1 MARKTAKQKEA
12 QAQVEQRLTGEGPV
26 RLDAS
31 AVKSGRSGGALEAT
45 RTTINE
51 IHPSVEGATQR
62 LEGAGLAGGTVTTSS
77 GLSVRVSRS
86 NANKAAGFNPQA
98 ASAQEGVSQRF
109 EQRIGYEHGPEA
121 AAKHVA
127 EAEKIAARPN
137 PLRSDGLVDAVMAL
151 HSPSVGGNRLGHGG
165 RMSAL
170 ARMDDQFKPSSKIES
185 GPLTISAVSDVAR
198 PASQRGVS
206 PSTAK
211 LVGQDAYATSGR
223 DLALHTLGYTP
234 RVQQTMLSTARDRI
248 ARRSANG
255 DPRNRL
261 SDIQIKSR
269 AYEQVNE
276 HLDAAIHGT
285 RESGSEPRQINDI
298 QAGGTWI
305 ESIAGAGTPAP
316 PTGSQKGGGL
326 GMTAK
331 RTPEQRAQR
340 ATVRDLTRGGKWNG
354 LRDADALEQA
364 VKNDVDLLT
373 AKQKARRA
381 SGKHPEEFNTMS
393 PGADVAKAQRR
404 HTQLPFST
412 NNPGQSLPQS
422 YGPASMEGDQSVI
435 TRETGK
441 VLPPK
446 PRVGAVSPVPPN
458 LPMEPAK
465 IGRTREERGIKPS
478 SFPTGSEPVVAAKPG
493 KMRPVRKV
501 AAGGSGTGIDQGG
514 RWSPSQGLAAQTEQ
528 PRQFA
533 GTGIDVGLHQAR
545 AQNVQ
550 LGQRAAS
557 GPRMAYKATP

>member
-12 QAQVEQRLTGEGPV
+12 QAQVEQRLTGEGSV

-31 AVKSGRSGGALEAT
+31 AVKSGGSRGS
-45 RTTINE
+45 TTSVSE
-51 IHPSVEGATQR
+51 IHPSLEGATQR
-62 LEGAGLAGGTVTTSS
+62 LDSAGLAGGTVTTGS
-77 GLSVRVSRS
+77 GLSVRISRS

-211 LVGQDAYATSGR
+211 LVGQDAYATSGK

-234 RVQQTMLSTARDRI
+234 SVQQTMLSTARDRI

-261 SDIQIKSR
+261 SDTQIKSR
-269 AYEQVNE
+269 AYAQVNE
-276 HLDAAIHGT
+276 HLDEAIHGT
-285 RESGSEPRQINDI
+285 RKVGHESALINDAI
-298 QAGGTWI
+298 QNAGGSI
-305 ESIAGAGTPAP
+305 ETATSP
-316 PTGSQKGGGL
+316 GSPRPQKKAKGGGL
-326 GMTAK
+326 GMTAS

-340 ATVRDLTRGGKWNG
+340 ATVRDLTRGGKWNA
-354 LRDADALEQA
+354 LRDADALDAA
-364 VKNDVDLLT
+364 VKNDVDLMT

-381 SGKHPEEFNTMS
+381 GGKHPEEFNTMS
-393 PGADVAKAQRR
+393 PGADVEAAGRR
-404 HTQLPFST
+404 HAQPVFST
-412 NNPGQSLPQS
+412 
-422 YGPASMEGDQSVI
+422 GPAVPFKPTQEPGVGVPSEGPGS
-435 TRETGK
+435 K
-441 VLPPK
+441 VLPPR
-446 PRVGAVSPVPPN
+446 PREGAVSPIPTN
-458 LPMEPAK
+458 LPTEPAK
-465 IGRTREERGIKPS
+465 IGRTREERGFKPS

-493 KMRPVRKV
+493 KK
-501 AAGGSGTGIDQGG
+501 AAPKKAVTGGGGGGIGN
-514 RWSPSQGLAAQTEQ
+514 WSPSQGLAAQTEQ

-533 GTGIDVGLHQAR
+533 GTGIDVGMHQAR

-550 LGQRAAS
+550 LGQRGAA
-557 GPRMAYKATP
+557 GPRQAYKATP